1 MSIWAIADIHASRRD
16 PTTGLPSKP
25 MDVFGA
31 HWSGHLERLER
42 AWRRLV
48 ANGDTVVVAGDIDWG
63 LHLED
68 ALDTIH
74 WLASLPGRKILL
86 RGNHDYWWSSK
97 ATNRVRR
104 SLPPGIE
111 ALHNDSMQVEGFNI
125 CGSKGSP
132 VPGAIDWTPEN
143 AKMLNREQLRLTMS
157 LDSRDSD
164 LPTLVAIHYPPF
176 YPSQRTSP
184 YRDLLETYGVTACVY
199 GHLHGNAAGA
209 GPEGCYGGVEYRL
222 VAADAVDF
230 APVLAVAE
238 GKLAL
243 NTCREAGRSRE
254 MVEKDGNGQGVGD
267 LAREA
272 MADKVEETGS
282 EAQAQELY
290 DVPTEAAEELARQQA
305 IEAQEE

>member
-16 PTTGLPSKP
+16 PDTGLPSKP

-31 HWSGHLERLER
+31 HWSDHIERIEIT
-42 AWRRLV
+42 WSRLV
-48 ANGDTVVVAGDIDWG
+48 APEDTVIIAGDIDWA

-68 ALDTIH
+68 AMDTMH
-74 WLASLPGRKILL
+74 WLAGLPGRKILM

-104 SLPPGIE
+104 SLPTSVE
-111 ALHNDSMQVEGFNI
+111 ALHNDSVQAEGFNI
-125 CGSKGSP
+125 CGTKGSP
-132 VPGAIDWTPEN
+132 VPGGIDWTPEN

-157 LDSRDSD
+157 LDSRDPD
-164 LPTLVAIHYPPF
+164 LPTLAAIHYPPF

-184 YRDLLETYGVTACVY
+184 YRELLERYEVSACAY
-199 GHLHGNAAGA
+199 GHLHGSAASA
-209 GPEGCYGGVEYRL
+209 APQGCYGGVEYRL

-230 APVLAVAE
+230 APVLLAANGELAIRSCTDSRREQDMDGREQSGEDVA
-238 GKLAL
+238 
-243 NTCREAGRSRE
+243 
-254 MVEKDGNGQGVGD
+254 D

-272 MADKVEETGS
+272 MGDKIAETGS

-290 DVPTEAAEELARQQA
+290 DVPTESGEDLAKQQA
-305 IEAQEE
+305 DEEGQ